1 MSSKIEIPLFDALR
15 IAEGTPEALSTDA
28 EELKI
33 LRTKSAETLKVIAKI
48 KAVFGLDAK
57 VTQ

>member
-1 MSSKIEIPLFDALR
+1 MLSASPKGHPKR
-15 IAEGTPEALSTDA
+15 LSTDA

>member
-1 MSSKIEIPLFDALR
+1 M
-15 IAEGTPEALSTDA
+15 LSASPKGHPRRNA